1 MFSVLPDV
9 VMSYL
14 DCDSGSARR
23 AAIIA
28 FLAKGWHLALFD
40 VLFFCRENLCLYRW
54 ADTDCGS

>member
-28 FLAKGWHLALFD
+28 FLAKGWHLPLFPPRD
-40 VLFFCRENLCLYRW
+40 RYWGTACERLPNSL
-54 ADTDCGS
+54 